1 MSQELPEG
9 LQTHKGNAKEV
20 ELQHADDGVVHVLPL
35 RLVVTQ
41 PVTSVLPAAHEGGPT
56 QDKRPLPSC
65 LLDNAVTKCNK
76 VIKNKSGTQKS
87 QMISL
92 SFPAQ
97 FCLRWCYSSNL
108 YYSNVSHV
116 KVWLQSCKQGKVLL
130 SGHSKQLKSI

>member
-56 QDKRPLPSC
+56 QDKRPLPC
-65 LLDNAVTKCNK
+65 WTTL
-76 VIKNKSGTQKS
+76 
-87 QMISL
+87 
-92 SFPAQ
+92 
-97 FCLRWCYSSNL
+97 
-108 YYSNVSHV
+108 
-116 KVWLQSCKQGKVLL
+116 
-130 SGHSKQLKSI
+130 